1 MNYGAEP
8 ADQVAEDHRECSKAC
23 GSLYC
28 CRLEGPEKDKRKNK
42 AYQNAE
48 RTASD
53 EIFYSTG

>member
-8 ADQVAEDHRECSKAC
+8 ADQVEDHRECSKAC

-28 CRLEGPEKDKRKNK
+28 CRLKGPEKDKRKNE